1 VIVLSF
7 TLLGFAVADLLRWSP
22 EPVSQTRTFLAS
34 GGATGVTVALASLS
48 GLQSGEVLLVGVVAF
63 AVLLVWLMLD
73 QPAFKRHGPGYP
85 LAWIFV
91 VVLGAFAV
99 SGTTDPISGPV
110 ERWYVNLAFPFVR
123 SVPVDQFVLGV
134 SAALFLLAT
143 VNRVV
148 RLVLEA
154 AGTPAVV
161 GETTLGGGRLLGPM
175 ERLLVGAMVL
185 SGDLTGAAVVI
196 AAKGLLRLPEIRDSA
211 DQRKGADDHVT
222 EYFLIGTFCSL
233 LLAGG
238 LAAVVLGGS

>member
-1 VIVLSF
+1 MW
-7 TLLGFAVADLLRWSP
+7 LL
-22 EPVSQTRTFLAS
+22 
-34 GGATGVTVALASLS
+34 
-48 GLQSGEVLLVGVVAF
+48 
-63 AVLLVWLMLD
+63 LD
-73 QPAFKRHGPGYP
+73 QPSFKRHGPGYP
-85 LAWIFV
+85 LAWILATLV
-91 VVLGAFAV
+91 AAFAISGTVDPV
-99 SGTTDPISGPV
+99 SGHL
-110 ERWYVNLAFPFVR
+110 ERWYTNLAFRFVR

-143 VNRVV
+143 ANRVV

-154 AGTPAVV
+154 AGTPAAV
-161 GETTLGGGRLLGPM
+161 GETMLSGGRLLGPM

-211 DQRKGADDHVT
+211 DQRKGAGDQVT

-238 LAAVVLGGS
+238 LAALVLGGD